1 MGNFIKSLPKLS
13 YLIAIFFPITLYMH
27 FSHINGVPLFVCSAL
42 AILGCV
48 TLIGKGVEEV
58 AIYVGPLWGGLINA
72 TFANV
77 TELII
82 AMAALK
88 QGLYDLVRSSIT
100 GSILGNLLLV
110 LGCAMVY
117 GGTKYRQQ
125 TFTRHGATVN
135 VGMLLL
141 VIIILVVPSMAHY
154 AYAADPALAGNQQL
168 ADTIASRA
176 SFFGAILLLAVY
188 FLFLVFQL
196 RTHRSLLA
204 PDGAH
209 THDPEEPAWSKGLSV
224 GVLLGTTLL
233 VAFLSEVFVESIN
246 HILKV
251 QQMQVSELFVGVVV
265 VAVVG
270 NASEGMVAVWVAR
283 ENKMDL
289 SYQIAMGSCLQ
300 VGLMVAP
307 LLVLASYVLNPTNPM
322 SLVFNIFEIASLG
335 AAVIIAW
342 ASLND
347 GESNWLEGV
356 MMLSVYAFFAAVFWF
371 HP

>member
-1 MGNFIKSLPKLS
+1 MGNFLKSLPKLS
-13 YLIAIFFPITLYMH
+13 FLIAVFFPITVYMH
-27 FSHINGVPLFVCSAL
+27 FGRIEGVPMFLCSAL

-82 AMAALK
+82 ALAALK
-88 QGLYDLVRSSIT
+88 EGLYDLVRSSIT
-100 GSILGNLLLV
+100 GSVLGNLLLV
-110 LGCAMVY
+110 LGAAMVY
-117 GGTKYRQQ
+117 GGTKYQ
-125 TFTRHGATVN
+125 TQKFTRQGASVN
-135 VGMLLL
+135 VGMLLVTL
-141 VIIILVVPSMAHY
+141 IILVVPSMAHY
-154 AYAADPALAGNQQL
+154 AYKADPALTSQAAADLIATKASL
-168 ADTIASRA
+168 A
-176 SFFGAILLLAVY
+176 GAIVLLSVY
-188 FLFLVFQL
+188 FLFLIFQL

-204 PDGAH
+204 PDASH
-209 THDPEEPAWSKGLSV
+209 THDPEEPAWSKGLAV

-233 VAFLSEVFVESIN
+233 VAFLSEVFVDSIN

-251 QQMQVSELFVGVVV
+251 QHLQISELFVGVVV

-307 LLVLASYVLNPTNPM
+307 LLVLASYVFNPANPM
-322 SLVFNIFEIASLG
+322 PLVFNIFELASLA
-335 AAVIIAW
+335 AAVVIAW
-342 ASLND
+342 ASLSD
-347 GESNWLEGV
+347 GECNWLEGV
-356 MMLSVYAFFAAVFWF
+356 MMLAVYAFFAAVFWF